1 MTSRE
6 IPVFVRLT
14 VTPFQIS
21 SFLLYLLR
29 RPSAFIILHLTFL
42 HDNLDSP
49 RSCKGACS
57 HQYSTNA
64 KLMRVS
70 FSHIV
75 QTGYHS
81 FVDPEES
88 LAVKVD
94 GDGRMGL

>member
-57 HQYSTNA
+57 HQYSTHA
-64 KLMRVS
+64 TIL
-70 FSHIV
+70 
-75 QTGYHS
+75 QTDHLS
-81 FVDPEES
+81 SVDPEES